1 MIPLKM
7 LQMQGAR
14 FPRNEAYL
22 AYVAVTRKSKQ
33 RSRWGIFSG
42 IKDKTEEARTSA
54 LKEWSSIEKGFLKL
68 QSVRFR
74 TVLVPARQ
82 KPAKR

>member
-14 FPRNEAYL
+14 FSRNEAYL

-33 RSRWGIFSG
+33 RSKWGIFSG
-42 IKDKTEEARTSA
+42 IIHETLEVLRNGSSAEKDFTFTQ
-54 LKEWSSIEKGFLKL
+54 G
-68 QSVRFR
+68 
-74 TVLVPARQ
+74 
-82 KPAKR
+82 

>member
-22 AYVAVTRKSKQ
+22 AYAAVTRESKQ

-42 IKDKTEEARTSA
+42 IINQFHATS
-54 LKEWSSIEKGFLKL
+54 LGLL
-68 QSVRFR
+68 PR
-74 TVLVPARQ
+74 VL
-82 KPAKR
+82 